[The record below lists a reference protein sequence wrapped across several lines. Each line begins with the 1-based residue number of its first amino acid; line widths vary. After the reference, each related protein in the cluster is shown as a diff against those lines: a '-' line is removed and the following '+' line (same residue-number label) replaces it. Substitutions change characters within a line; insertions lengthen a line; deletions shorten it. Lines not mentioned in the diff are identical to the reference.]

1 MLSPEKPASPR
12 LFWQGRDFPFQR
24 NAENQATYSPD
35 APVSQ
40 SRRASI
46 ENLKRASRVKN
57 SNMFRECNPEYDPT
71 QVYVPQRPLATG
83 RSPQREPLQSYVEND
98 PDGIEHPVRP
108 SSPSKDQ
115 PSPAKSSLSK
125 ASRFG
130 PKGAGFDPQNEI
142 WSDSRH
148 AKSVTFDV
156 APPQINEYEMTTP
169 DPSTAASDSHD
180 GSYDSD
186 EYDDD
191 EEDTSFDHDSSAVE
205 DSFDASLEDTE
216 KTPVVLPD
224 DWHHDNDEMIKDN
237 EESFTETGDDSQHIE
252 DVRPP
257 SRQGRPQEEH
267 SGAESVDSNDEPR
280 PLPPLPSVL
289 RSQNS
294 RPSSP
299 NKLSAALELGSGA
312 QRTLPCPPAA
322 ANYSKEDISKF
333 SNASMS
339 LEERLRLMALK
350 DDGKDTK
357 SLENNS
363 EDKPEENGENLEQPG
378 DKQSKEENEAK
389 SEGIKEPKAGEK
401 DTAEEPEVFSPP
413 RISRDSILRDL
424 RKGDDYNDE
433 SDVEFDPDVPI
444 PSLEDDE
451 YDDDDTESVVIKE
464 EDDDDYDDLYD
475 IPDYYETV
483 QSQQSSMRTLNGN
496 LPHDSSSHY
505 SLHSAG
511 ALNAH
516 PEDSMDPEDRQST
529 PVAQVEF
536 QDCLE
541 QPQSEEPQ
549 AKEPQKEE
557 KPHHEQ
563 QHSEEPKEEPKEEPE
578 HEPEHEPEP
587 ELERPATAL
596 DMSAIRETLQDLGTP
611 ENDDEPISE
620 PSSPGSVIHHP
631 MDDDDDG
638 YVSPDESVPATMAT
652 VKAHGIGLKTR
663 PSLTPADLES
673 MAATRRKIS
682 GAQAPPVP
690 PVPTL
695 NRPPSS
701 QSEPTE
707 PQAEEQE
714 ETDDDSNKL
723 APPSNKDEVQRK
735 TSLMKLDIPF
745 SIQEE
750 SLGFGLDKEFD
761 RVMENQKVAFNLA
774 LSRCSSF
781 QPLPYGHPQDPFMS
795 TPGPQDPAYLGTF
808 YHQTSANP
816 PCPIQ
821 RGYLMR
827 QNTKVIVASSHN
839 EEDTATTPGQAA
851 AEARISRTPG
861 NTTRKPSQQTWTT
874 VPWNSGRRRSSIRT
888 ASGIPKKKPVPGS
901 VPPLPG
907 QQSNVQD
914 ATAPVEDTEPALNDA
929 LDEGEERGRLFV
941 KVVGMKYLDMPLPK
955 GMYFT
960 YLFTLIMKKLTHF
973 NRREIVL
980 CAYS

>member
-12 LFWQGRDFPFQR
+12 VFWQGRDFPFQR
-24 NAENQATYSPD
+24 NAENQAPYNPD
-35 APVSQ
+35 APASP

-57 SNMFRECNPEYDPT
+57 SNMFRECNPEYDPA

-98 PDGIEHPVRP
+98 PDGFEHEVRP

-130 PKGAGFDPQNEI
+130 PKGAGFDPLNEI
-142 WSDSRH
+142 WSDARH

-186 EYDDD
+186 EYDED
-191 EEDTSFDHDSSAVE
+191 EADTSFDHDSSAVE

-237 EESFTETGDDSQHIE
+237 EESFAEEGDDAQHIE
-252 DVRPP
+252 DARPP
-257 SRQGRPQEEH
+257 SRQGRAVEEH
-267 SGAESVDSNDEPR
+267 SSAESVDSNDEPR

-312 QRTLPCPPAA
+312 QRILPCPPAA
-322 ANYSKEDISKF
+322 ANYTKEDISKF

-339 LEERLRLMALK
+339 LEERLRLMAIK
-350 DDGKDTK
+350 DDGKDAK
-357 SLENNS
+357 SPDHDGHE
-363 EDKPEENGENLEQPG
+363 KPEERGENLEQPS
-378 DKQSKEENEAK
+378 DKQQKVENEVK
-389 SEGIKEPKAGEK
+389 PEGANEPKANKKGS
-401 DTAEEPEVFSPP
+401 AEEPDVFSPP

-424 RKGDDYNDE
+424 RKGDDFTDE
-433 SDVEFDPDVPI
+433 SDGDFDPDVPI
-444 PSLEDDE
+444 PSLEDEE
-451 YDDDDTESVVIKE
+451 YDDDDDTESVVIKEE

-483 QSQQSSMRTLNGN
+483 QSQESSTRTLNGH
-496 LPHDSSSHY
+496 LPHASSSHY
-505 SLHSAG
+505 SLNSAG
-511 ALNAH
+511 PVIAY

-529 PVAQVEF
+529 PVPQLEF
-536 QDCLE
+536 QDCPE
-541 QPQSEEPQ
+541 HPQQEEPQ
-549 AKEPQKEE
+549 QETPQQEVQPE
-557 KPHHEQ
+557 NEQ
-563 QHSEEPKEEPKEEPE
+563 QPFEESKEEPKEEPKEEARE
-578 HEPEHEPEP
+578 EAREEPE
-587 ELERPATAL
+587 ERPATAL
-596 DMSAIRETLQDLGTP
+596 DMSAIRETLQSPATP
-611 ENDDEPISE
+611 EYDDEPVSE
-620 PSSPGSVIHHP
+620 PSSPGSVIHRP
-631 MDDDDDG
+631 MEDDDDDDG
-638 YVSPDESVPATMAT
+638 YVSPDESVPAPVAT
-652 VKAHGIGLKTR
+652 VKAHGVGLKTR

-682 GAQAPPVP
+682 GTHPP

-695 NRPPSS
+695 NRPHSS
-701 QSEPTE
+701 ESDPTE
-707 PQAEEQE
+707 PQGEEQE
-714 ETDDDSNKL
+714 PESDSNKL
-723 APPSNKDEVQRK
+723 ALPSPNKDVAQRQS
-735 TSLMKLDIPF
+735 SLMKLDIPF

-761 RVMENQKVAFNLA
+761 RVMENQKVAFHLA

-781 QPLPYGHPQDPFMS
+781 QPLPFGHSQDPFMS
-795 TPGPQDPAYLGTF
+795 TPGPQDPAYLGSF
-808 YHQTSANP
+808 YHRTSANP

-827 QNTKVIVASSHN
+827 QNTKVIVASSH

-914 ATAPVEDTEPALNDA
+914 ATAVVEDAEPALNED
-929 LDEGEERGRLFV
+929 LEEGEERGRLFV
-941 KVVGMKYLDMPLPK
+941 KVVGLKYLDLPLPK
-955 GMYFT
+955 GKYFT
-960 YLFTLIMKKLTHF
+960 CPL
-973 NRREIVL
+973 IVL
-980 CAYS
+980 LYGG

>member
-1 MLSPEKPASPR
+1 MLSPDKPASPR
-12 LFWQGRDFPFQR
+12 LFWQGRDIPFQR
-24 NAENQATYSPD
+24 NAENQAPYSPD
-35 APVSQ
+35 APASP

-83 RSPQREPLQSYVEND
+83 RSPQREPLQSYVENG
-98 PDGIEHPVRP
+98 PDGVEHEVRP
-108 SSPSKDQ
+108 SSSSKDQ
-115 PSPAKSSLSK
+115 PSPTKSSLSK

-130 PKGAGFDPQNEI
+130 AKGAGFDPQNEI
-142 WSDSRH
+142 WSDARH

-224 DWHHDNDEMIKDN
+224 DWHHDNDDMMKDN
-237 EESFTETGDDSQHIE
+237 DESYTEDGDDAQPVE
-252 DVRPP
+252 DARPP
-257 SRQGRPQEEH
+257 SRQGRALEDH

-294 RPSSP
+294 RPGSP

-322 ANYSKEDISKF
+322 ANYTKEDISKF

-339 LEERLRLMALK
+339 LEERLRLMAIK
-350 DDGKDTK
+350 DDGKDAK
-357 SLENNS
+357 SLDNDSHE
-363 EDKPEENGENLEQPG
+363 KPEEHGQNLEQPG
-378 DKQSKEENEAK
+378 DKQQKEEGEAK
-389 SEGIKEPKAGEK
+389 PEDANESKASGKDAAEEK
-401 DTAEEPEVFSPP
+401 DVFSPP

-424 RKGDDYNDE
+424 RKGDDFTDE
-433 SDVEFDPDVPI
+433 SDVDFDPDVPI

-451 YDDDDTESVVIKE
+451 YNDDDDTESVVIKE
-464 EDDDDYDDLYD
+464 EEEDDDDDDLYD

-483 QSQQSSMRTLNGN
+483 QSQESSMRTLNGH
-496 LPHDSSSHY
+496 LPHESSSHY

-511 ALNAH
+511 AVNAH
-516 PEDSMDPEDRQST
+516 PEDSVDPEDRQST
-529 PVAQVEF
+529 PVPQLEF
-536 QDCLE
+536 QDCPE
-541 QPQSEEPQ
+541 HPQSE
-549 AKEPQKEE
+549 EPQKEE

-563 QHSEEPKEEPKEEPE
+563 QPSEEPKEEARGEPE
-578 HEPEHEPEP
+578 E
-587 ELERPATAL
+587 ERPATAL
-596 DMSAIRETLQDLGTP
+596 DMSAIRETLQGPSTP
-611 ENDDEPISE
+611 DNDDDLVSE

-631 MDDDDDG
+631 MEDDDDG
-638 YVSPDESVPATMAT
+638 YVSPDESVPAPMAT
-652 VKAHGIGLKTR
+652 VKAHGVGLKTR

-682 GAQAPPVP
+682 GTQAP

-695 NRPPSS
+695 NRPHSS
-701 QSEPTE
+701 HSNPKE
-707 PQAEEQE
+707 PQADKQE
-714 ETDDDSNKL
+714 SENDSNKL
-723 APPSNKDEVQRK
+723 APPSPSKDVAQRQ

-781 QPLPYGHPQDPFMS
+781 QPLPFGHSQDPFMS
-795 TPGPQDPAYLGTF
+795 TPGPQDPEYLGSF
-808 YHQTSANP
+808 YHRTSANP
-816 PCPIQ
+816 PCPTQ

-888 ASGIPKKKPVPGS
+888 ASGVPKKKPVPGP

-914 ATAPVEDTEPALNDA
+914 VTAAAEDTEPALNEA

-941 KVVGMKYLDMPLPK
+941 KVVGLKYLDLPLPK
-955 GMYFT
+955 GKYCTSSYM
-960 YLFTLIMKKLTHF
+960 LPIHGGW
-973 NRREIVL
+973 ID
-980 CAYS
+980 